1 MNYRVTMQIDGD
13 DLTCGT
19 LFQNVRHGVET
30 TTFSYDVDYLL
41 NPKAFSLS
49 PDLPLGAGTFHSTGL
64 KSLRAFEDAMPDRW
78 GRNLLLR
85 SSACAGRPLEWC
97 RQARPSGL
105 PLLVQA
111 ALARLS
117 SVTVN
122 NPEVP
127 A

>member
-85 SSACAGRPLEWC
+85 SSAWAKRPP
-97 RQARPSGL
+97 RMVQASLAVRATASGT
-105 PLLVQA
+105 A